1 MEEAKAFFSIDG
13 EIISIHGSLES
24 KMEDICQKFVSKI
37 NKNLNSFIFLYGGSQ
52 LNFELTFKE
61 LATPFDLNN
70 NEIKVLVYE
79 SENSNIMCPKCGEI
93 IKVNKEILDD
103 VILSNNEIKDTING
117 INLQIE
123 NIIKT
128 SSMFSM
134 NNQFKNINKMLCMIN
149 EDINKN
155 NKKIKCFLN
164 DINAINDE
172 ANNNNTNNF
181 NKIQIKEKEQNK
193 EKNKKELIKPNIK
206 EGKNKNLCNKILFEN
221 IKSNNILKKVLS
233 NLDEK
238 IKLKAIKYNKYLQNK
253 TDINLNHYKFL
264 SGKYLIYEGDGKG
277 KEYNG
282 YNDNLIYEGGF
293 LHGERNGKGKEYNY
307 DGQLIFEGEYL
318 NGKRN

>member
-1 MEEAKAFFSIDG
+1 MLFREQNERYF
-13 EIISIHGSLES
+13 
-24 KMEDICQKFVSKI
+24 QKFVSKI

-221 IKSNNILKKVLS
+221 IKSNNILKKVFS

-238 IKLKAIKYNKYLQNK
+238 IKLKAIKYNKYFQK
-253 TDINLNHYKFL
+253 KIDIILIHYKFL

-277 KEYNG
+277 KEYN
-282 YNDNLIYEGGF
+282 IME
-293 LHGERNGKGKEYNY
+293 
-307 DGQLIFEGEYL
+307 IMII
-318 NGKRN
+318 

>member
-1 MEEAKAFFSIDG
+1 MEEAKAIFSLDG
-13 EIISIHGSLES
+13 EIISIQCSLEN
-24 KMEDICQKFVSKI
+24 KMKDICQKFVSKI

-164 DINAINDE
+164 DINAI
-172 ANNNNTNNF
+172 
-181 NKIQIKEKEQNK
+181 I
-193 EKNKKELIKPNIK
+193 
-206 EGKNKNLCNKILFEN
+206 
-221 IKSNNILKKVLS
+221 
-233 NLDEK
+233 
-238 IKLKAIKYNKYLQNK
+238 
-253 TDINLNHYKFL
+253 
-264 SGKYLIYEGDGKG
+264 
-277 KEYNG
+277 
-282 YNDNLIYEGGF
+282 
-293 LHGERNGKGKEYNY
+293 
-307 DGQLIFEGEYL
+307 
-318 NGKRN
+318 